1 MNYIIIAVFIG
12 SLAYGYQV
20 YERHAIPLGNHSG
33 IHTDFY
39 PILFVW
45 VLCLSYF
52 FGFFGLSFVTDSL
65 PDDKNVALSALVKE
79 EEEAQAKADAAK
91 GKSSAPGAVS
101 ASVTKVNPDPTPSGA
116 TTIIPSKLI
125 TSDVPPICSDTNHPA
140 VVPPLIETTKTNAYD
155 DISEFDFANAT
166 DEAILDLLVSGA
178 LKDYQL
184 EKKLVNDYTRAV
196 KLRRLLYEQL
206 LEKKMDL
213 IPYEH
218 FDYGKI
224 FGANCE
230 IVIGYIPIPLGIC
243 GPMTLNGQS
252 VYIPM
257 ATTEGCLVA
266 STNRGC
272 KAITASGGCSSVLL
286 KDAITRAPCLRFPTA
301 IRAAECKKWIAEPDN
316 YLKLEAAFNGTTN
329 FGKLASCDATVA
341 GRNAYVR
348 FCCMSGKFVSTRATV
363 VYLFSMSTYG
373 FRIYT
378 QM

>member
-1 MNYIIIAVFIG
+1 MNYIIIGIFIG
-12 SLAYGYQV
+12 SLAYGYDV
-20 YERHAIPLGNHSG
+20 YERHAIPLGNHTG
-33 IHTDFY
+33 INVEFY

-65 PDDKNVALSALVKE
+65 PDDDSNVALSTLVKE
-79 EEEAQAKADAAK
+79 EQEAQAKADAAQGK
-91 GKSSAPGAVS
+91 GASTTRDEVGTSDKSNPNPATVTPG
-101 ASVTKVNPDPTPSGA
+101 SGA
-116 TTIIPSKLI
+116 KTIIPSKLM
-125 TSDVPPICSDTNHPA
+125 TDVPPICSDTNHPA
-140 VVPPLIETTKTNAYD
+140 VVPPLIETTNTNAYD
-155 DISEFDFANAT
+155 DISSFDYSTAS

-243 GPMTLNGQS
+243 GPMTLNGQAI
-252 VYIPM
+252 YIPM

-301 IRAAECKKWIAEPDN
+301 VRAAECKKWIAEPDN
-316 YLKLEAAFNGTTN
+316 YLKLETAFNGTTN
-329 FGKLASCDATVA
+329 FGKLASCDATIA
-341 GRNAYVR
+341 GRNAYIR
-348 FCCMSGKFVSTRATV
+348 FCCMSGKLIVC
-363 VYLFSMSTYG
+363 
-373 FRIYT
+373 
-378 QM
+378 